1 MYIHRTL
8 SDTALKMAESY
19 PVVAITGPRQSGKTT
34 LARKLFPDLPYALL
48 EDPDTRRFATDDPR
62 GFLDAHRDGA
72 VLDEVQRVPE
82 LFSYLQGIVDDD
94 PRPGRFILTGS
105 QQFGLISGITQSL
118 AGRVAMLVLLPFSRA
133 ELASADLAPDR
144 LPETLYQG
152 AYPPVHDRDLDPTS
166 WYANY
171 VATYIER
178 DVRQLVNVRD
188 LRVFETFLRMC
199 AARSGQLVNL
209 SGLASDCGVSH
220 NTARAWLSVLEASYV
235 IRTLAPHH
243 RNFSKRLIKSPK
255 LYFLDPG
262 LAAWLLEIREPAQLT
277 SHAMRGPLFE
287 SWVHAELT
295 KAAFNRGD
303 RPNLFFWRDRA
314 GLEID
319 FLVDQGARLVPIEAK
334 SGATFVA
341 DWLTALNRW
350 TELAGKEAGPGW
362 IVHGGELRGMRHGI
376 QMAPW
381 NHLDNL
387 IASIERPGD

>member
-8 SDTALKMAESY
+8 TDAALRMAGSY

-34 LARKLFPDLPYALL
+34 LARRLFPDLPYVLL
-48 EDPDTRRFATDDPR
+48 EDPESRRFAADDPR
-62 GFLDAHRDGA
+62 GFLDAHHDGA

-82 LFSYLQGIVDDD
+82 LLSYLQGIVDDD

-105 QQFGLISGITQSL
+105 QQFGLLSGITQSL
-118 AGRVAMLVLLPFSRA
+118 AGRVAMMVLLPFSRA

-144 LPETLYQG
+144 LPEMLFQG
-152 AYPPVHDRDLDPTS
+152 SYPPVHDRDLDPRG

-188 LRVFETFLRMC
+188 LRAFETFLRMC

-209 SGLASDCGVSH
+209 SGLASDCGISH

-235 IRTLAPHH
+235 VRTLAPHH

-262 LAAWLLEIREPAQLT
+262 LAAWLLEIREPGQLAN
-277 SHAMRGPLFE
+277 HAMRGPLFE
-287 SWVHAELT
+287 TWIYSELI

-303 RPNLFFWRDRA
+303 RPRLYFWRDRT

-334 SGATFVA
+334 SGATFA
-341 DWLTALNRW
+341 PDWLAALDRW
-350 TELAGKEAGPGW
+350 TELAGEEAGQGW
-362 IVHGGELRGMRHGI
+362 IVHGGSLQAVRRGIRVV
-376 QMAPW
+376 PW
-381 NHLDNL
+381 NQIDSL
-387 IASIERPGD
+387 IAGIDDPD